1 MQNPILNKKSS
12 RPMFK
17 KYDLFIISSNM
28 KNYVVTT
35 FTTSKVWNGR
45 LQGLTHPFAFC
56 SLSTSLTIVTP
67 WNYKGKP
74 RVHGKILLYLNGIH
88 STFNFLIKINT
99 RYLETK
105 QVYYTKQH
113 KFITAKKFSFF
124 NCSCLNTTSQYYI
137 YIQWWISRKGSFNF
151 LKSLHLEKR
160 IPGRNNFFNYRH
172 I

>member
-1 MQNPILNKKSS
+1 
-12 RPMFK
+12 
-17 KYDLFIISSNM
+17 M

-88 STFNFLIKINT
+88 STFSDKINT

-124 NCSCLNTTSQYYI
+124 NCSCLKHNIAILHIYPMMNKYKGKFQLFKKFTSWKEDPWQ
-137 YIQWWISRKGSFNF
+137 K
-151 LKSLHLEKR
+151 
-160 IPGRNNFFNYRH
+160 
-172 I
+172 